1 MFRIKMFLFLVPSF
15 FNSKLSNVLREAL
28 ESSVVMNS
36 ITHFSLIYF
45 ITITFFLQLQF
56 AFAGF
61 VKKNPIANLK
71 LFFNFH
77 QDRHVA

>member
-15 FNSKLSNVLREAL
+15 FNSKLGDVLREAL

-45 ITITFFLQLQF
+45 ITITFLFCASVRVYRICKEKSHCQF
-56 AFAGF
+56 K
-61 VKKNPIANLK
+61 VIL
-71 LFFNFH
+71 
-77 QDRHVA
+77 